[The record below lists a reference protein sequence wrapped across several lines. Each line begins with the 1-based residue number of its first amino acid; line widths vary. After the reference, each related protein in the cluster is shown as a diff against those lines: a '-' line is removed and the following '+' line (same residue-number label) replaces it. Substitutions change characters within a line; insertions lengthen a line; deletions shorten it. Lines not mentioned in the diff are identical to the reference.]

1 MHRAGEG
8 NRALTILEGTRAL
21 RPLEGVIGIGGAVQI
36 PAAVSDAAAN
46 VVAEG
51 IAHAP
56 SEVCAGDLTICG
68 CGRCFV
74 RCLNGNLLGHGHRG
88 ADGLGGVLRDAA
100 EGATLT
106 AIRVCSR
113 GGAVMGMGGT
123 AAAIVHGTAKV
134 RAANTRIRVIT

>member
-1 MHRAGEG
+1 MHRTGEG
-8 NRALTILEGTRAL
+8 NRALTILEGTRTL
-21 RPLEGVIGIGGAVQI
+21 RPLEGIIGIGGTVQI

-51 IAHAP
+51 IAYAP
-56 SEVCAGDLTICG
+56 SEVCAGDLTVCG
-68 CGRCFV
+68 CGRCIL
-74 RCLNGNLLGHGHRG
+74 CSLNGNLLGHGHRG

-100 EGATLT
+100 EGTALT
-106 AIRVCSR
+106 AVGVCSR

-123 AAAIVHGTAKV
+123 AAATVHGTAKV

>member
-1 MHRAGEG
+1 MHRTGEG
-8 NRALTILEGTRAL
+8 NRALTILEGTRTL
-21 RPLEGVIGIGGAVQI
+21 RPLEGIIGIGGTVQI

-56 SEVCAGDLTICG
+56 SKICAGDLTICG
-68 CGRCFV
+68 CSRCFI
-74 RCLNGNLLGHGHRG
+74 RCLNGNLLGHSHRG

-100 EGATLT
+100 EGTTLT
-106 AIRVCSR
+106 AIRLCSR